1 MHPLTHFRL
10 LQEVLFF
17 NTFIFVFFLNHEVK
31 STYLFL
37 FLTVP
42 YYDSSRQHQ
51 ISPHCPSPINISINF
66 SLLNL
71 IFIKSVPFLIVLQ
84 VKGSFTPTIVSDI
97 RPNRLHPEKKGVNF
111 DEKRGKTKIFV
122 WGKFIEIFWE
132 MVKKEGYMKGVMRI
146 LGNFK
151 GCFSSGSFF
160 YFSREKNNIF
170 STSRHAIFDHSACR
184 SRCDWDTA
192 EWVLLTW
199 SGLTIHSL
207 THSRLGPTSIFLPG
221 HHHKLPTLRLP
232 SRVGV
237 RARPPGNAISLH
249 VSLNSLRALPSDT
262 LLNIYLYNPR
272 GLAFNR
278 QLAFIYFFFFTK
290 NHRIHE
296 KYFVF

>member
-1 MHPLTHFRL
+1 MYQRVALEWQGQSLQPPAARRSSLPLPPVGDSSTSPDDTASLHPLTHFRL

-122 WGKFIEIFWE
+122 WGKFI
-132 MVKKEGYMKGVMRI
+132 
-146 LGNFK
+146 
-151 GCFSSGSFF
+151 
-160 YFSREKNNIF
+160 
-170 STSRHAIFDHSACR
+170 
-184 SRCDWDTA
+184 
-192 EWVLLTW
+192 
-199 SGLTIHSL
+199 
-207 THSRLGPTSIFLPG
+207 
-221 HHHKLPTLRLP
+221 
-232 SRVGV
+232 
-237 RARPPGNAISLH
+237 
-249 VSLNSLRALPSDT
+249 
-262 LLNIYLYNPR
+262 
-272 GLAFNR
+272 
-278 QLAFIYFFFFTK
+278 
-290 NHRIHE
+290 
-296 KYFVF
+296 